1 LERPERSYFLGN
13 RPRFSRYTLRRTHSE
28 GLVNITFR
36 LPGKHSVWVKIMQLL
51 LKLDF
56 SIRGLR
62 CLFRFWAGCFG
73 LAVLLAIV
81 LAGSKPGYAEKAEP
95 PSFGK
100 GKIQIRLYTDYFC
113 GPCSRMEPRIEG
125 LLSDLV
131 ERNAVTL
138 TFIDTPVH
146 RATTLYARY
155 FLYVL
160 NIERTFNQVLRSR
173 AVLFEAAKS
182 GIEESEKLE
191 EYLKKNGVRFKILDP
206 KPAFAALSALMNED
220 AVRSTPT
227 CVIIREGR
235 KDVFSGDVEIAKA
248 LQLLN

>member
-1 LERPERSYFLGN
+1 MP
-13 RPRFSRYTLRRTHSE
+13 TLPSQNCSFYVELMR
-28 GLVNITFR
+28 LVPKR
-36 LPGKHSVWVKIMQLL
+36 
-51 LKLDF
+51 DF
-56 SIRGLR
+56 SIKGLR
-62 CLFRFWAGCFG
+62 HVFCVSAVKLG
-73 LAVLLAIV
+73 LIVLLTVAP
-81 LAGSKPGYAEKAEP
+81 AGLKAGYVEKMGL

-113 GPCSRMEPRIEG
+113 GPCSRMEPRIED

-131 ERNAVTL
+131 ARNVITL
-138 TFIDTPVH
+138 IFVDTPVH
-146 RATTLYARY
+146 RMTTLYAKY

-160 NIERTFNQVLRSR
+160 NVEHTFNQVLHSR

-191 EYLKKNGVRFKILDP
+191 EHLKKNGIRFKTFDP
-206 KPAFAALSALMNED
+206 TPTFAALSALINED

-227 CVIIREGR
+227 CVIIREG
-235 KDVFSGDVEIAKA
+235 KKSVFSGDAEITKA